1 MNNRIKQSEY
11 MYWAK
16 MNSGAKYSLASSD
29 LMHFPLADLGISI
42 GDLEI
47 TGASKYGLPSLREM
61 IAQHCGANDKNIVYT
76 MGTAMANHVA
86 MASIIEPGDEVLIEH
101 PVYELLLST
110 AQYLGA
116 NIKRFH
122 RTFENDFQV
131 DTDGLI
137 SLVTP
142 KTKLIILTNLHNPSN
157 AFTDEETLKRIGDI
171 AGKVGAKVLVD
182 EVYLEAA
189 IPKHPRSAFHLGNVF
204 ITTSS
209 LTKVYG
215 LSGLRCGWILAE
227 EKLAESMWRL
237 IDLFYATPVHAS
249 ELMSVH
255 VFKKMDMIRERAWGI
270 ITANNKTMQEFF
282 ASCGHLKPPA
292 DCYGLITFPKL
303 LSGNAD
309 QFCSKLRNKFE
320 TSVVPGTFFEMP
332 EHIRIGMGIKSE
344 TLEQGLNNITALL
357 DELEKQ

>member
-61 IAQHCGANDKNIVYT
+61 IAQHCGVNDKNIVYT

-86 MASIIEPGDEVLIEH
+86 MASVVEPGDEVLIEH

-116 NIKRFH
+116 EIKRFH
-122 RTFENDFQV
+122 RTFENDFQI
-131 DTDGLI
+131 DADEMA

-157 AFTDEETLKRIGDI
+157 AYTNEETLNKIRAI
-171 AGKVGAKVLVD
+171 ASKVGAKILVD

-189 IPKHPRSAFHLGNVF
+189 IPRNPRSAFHLGNEF
-204 ITTSS
+204 ITTTS

-215 LSGLRCGWILAE
+215 LSGLRCGWVLAE
-227 EKLAESMWRL
+227 EKFAESMWRL

-249 ELMSVH
+249 ELMSIH
-255 VFKKMDMIRERAWGI
+255 VFKQMDRIRERAWKI
-270 ITANNKTMQEFF
+270 IKANNKTMREFF
-282 ASCGHLKPPA
+282 ASCDHLKPPA

-303 LSGNAD
+303 MSGNAD
-309 QFCSKLRNKFE
+309 QFCSKLRNQFE
-320 TSVVPGTFFEMP
+320 TSVVPGTFFELP
-332 EHIRIGMGIKSE
+332 EHIRIGMGMDEEILARG
-344 TLEQGLNNITALL
+344 LENIRSLL
-357 DELEKQ
+357 KEMKE

>member
-1 MNNRIKQSEY
+1 MSERIKQSEY

-47 TGASKYGLPSLREM
+47 TGASKYGLPSLREK
-61 IAQHCGANDKNIVYT
+61 IAEHCGANDKNVVYT

-86 MASIIEPGDEVLIEH
+86 MASIIEPDDEVLIEH

-116 NIKRFH
+116 NITRFR
-122 RTFENDFQV
+122 RTFENDFQI
-131 DTDGLI
+131 DTDELS
-137 SLVTP
+137 SLVSA

-157 AFTDEETLKRIGDI
+157 AFTDEETLKKVGAI

-189 IPKHPRSAFHLGNVF
+189 FPKHPRSAFLLGDEFV
-204 ITTSS
+204 TTAS

-215 LSGLRCGWILAE
+215 LSGLRCGWVLAE

-249 ELMSVH
+249 ELMSIH
-255 VFKKMDMIRERAWGI
+255 VFKKMDFIRERSMKI
-270 ITANNKTMQEFF
+270 ISANNEVIQDFF
-282 ASCGHLKPPA
+282 STCDKFVPPK
-292 DCYGLITFPKL
+292 DCYGLVTFPKL
-303 LSGNAD
+303 LSGVTD
-309 QFCSKLRNKFE
+309 DFCVQLRNNFE
-320 TSVVPGTFFEMP
+320 TSVVPGRFFEMP
-332 EHIRIGMGIKSE
+332 EHIRIGLGIKSE
-344 TLEQGLNNITALL
+344 MLKQGLANINMTLSTL
-357 DELEKQ
+357 KK

>member
-61 IAQHCGANDKNIVYT
+61 IGQHCGVNDKNIVYT

-86 MASIIEPGDEVLIEH
+86 MASVIEPGDEVLIEH

-116 NIKRFH
+116 DIKRFH
-122 RTFENDFQV
+122 RTFENDFQI
-131 DTDGLI
+131 DTDEMA

-142 KTKLIILTNLHNPSN
+142 KTKLIVLTNLHNPSSAYTN
-157 AFTDEETLKRIGDI
+157 EETLKKIGGI
-171 AGKVGAKVLVD
+171 AEKVGAKVLVD

-189 IPKHPRSAFHLGNVF
+189 IPKHPRSAFILGNAF
-204 ITTSS
+204 ITTTS

-249 ELMSVH
+249 ELMSIH
-255 VFKKMDMIRERAWGI
+255 VFKQMDRIRERAWKI
-270 ITANNKTMQEFF
+270 INANNKTMQEFF
-282 ASCGHLKPPA
+282 VSCGHLKPPA

-332 EHIRIGMGIKSE
+332 EHLRIGMGVDEQILARG
-344 TLEQGLNNITALL
+344 LENIRAALIG
-357 DELEKQ
+357 LEK

>member
-61 IAQHCGANDKNIVYT
+61 IAQHCAVNDKNIVYT

-86 MASIIEPGDEVLIEH
+86 MASVIEPGDEVLIEH

-122 RTFENDFQV
+122 RKFENDFQV
-131 DTDGLI
+131 DTDELS

-157 AFTDEETLKRIGDI
+157 ALTDEKTLKRI
-171 AGKVGAKVLVD
+171 A
-182 EVYLEAA
+182 
-189 IPKHPRSAFHLGNVF
+189 
-204 ITTSS
+204 TSP
-209 LTKVYG
+209 
-215 LSGLRCGWILAE
+215 
-227 EKLAESMWRL
+227 EKLAQKYW
-237 IDLFYATPVHAS
+237 
-249 ELMSVH
+249 LMKFTSKQPSQNIPGRH
-255 VFKKMDMIRERAWGI
+255 FILGTYSSQPRA
-270 ITANNKTMQEFF
+270 
-282 ASCGHLKPPA
+282 
-292 DCYGLITFPKL
+292 
-303 LSGNAD
+303 
-309 QFCSKLRNKFE
+309 
-320 TSVVPGTFFEMP
+320 
-332 EHIRIGMGIKSE
+332 
-344 TLEQGLNNITALL
+344 
-357 DELEKQ
+357 